1 MAHADFAQ
9 SLGMRDQLGN
19 ELFGWCCGKFGAEF
33 NHQQVGHT
41 EITNQSDFMLS
52 SGQQVRCFLWAKD
65 LRRMRIERYH
75 NRCSISRM
83 NMARGSGNNGL
94 MSEVHAVK
102 YADGEE
108 ERTAELR

>member
-33 NHQQVGHT
+33 NDQQVGHT

-52 SGQQVRCFLWAKD
+52 SGQQMRCFLRAEH

-83 NMARGSGNNGL
+83 SMARGSGNDSP
-94 MSEVHAVK
+94 MSEVHAVED
-102 YADGEE
+102 ADGEK
-108 ERTAELR
+108 ERATELR